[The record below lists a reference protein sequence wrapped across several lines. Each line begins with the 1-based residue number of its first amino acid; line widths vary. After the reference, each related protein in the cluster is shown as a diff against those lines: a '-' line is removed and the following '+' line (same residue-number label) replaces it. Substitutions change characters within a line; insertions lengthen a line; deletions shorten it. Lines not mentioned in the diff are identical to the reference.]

1 MADWAGL
8 LSSKRSSKVPPLDHG
23 VRRLPPISLDKQA
36 AQWPHVPIR
45 EVLSCHRGESLVLR
59 AVIGRTCVAQCHLK
73 EAVDWA
79 IWLINEH
86 THILAPLFPQR
97 LIHSP
102 CPLTFRHTHSVSN
115 PSTGFHS
122 LSLPRPLRTQHHH
135 IKARDSHLLD
145 LPQLSTPQIDTALL
159 SESCLFVIRNQI
171 EPSRG
176 TTIESRS

>member
-8 LSSKRSSKVPPLDHG
+8 LSSKRSSKVPPLDQEFADF
-23 VRRLPPISLDKQA
+23 RRSVWSKQHNGHMFRLGKFYLA
-36 AQWPHVPIR
+36 TA
-45 EVLSCHRGESLVLR
+45 ESLRVLR

-73 EAVDWA
+73 EAADWA

-102 CPLTFRHTHSVSN
+102 CPLTFRHTHSDSN

-122 LSLPRPLRTQHHH
+122 LSLPRTLRTQHHH

>member
-8 LSSKRSSKVPPLDHG
+8 LSSKRSSKVPPLDQEFADF
-23 VRRLPPISLDKQA
+23 RRSVWTSKA
-36 AQWPHVPIR
+36 AQRPHVPIR
-45 EVLSCHRGESLVLR
+45 EVLSCHRGECSVLR

-73 EAVDWA
+73 EAADWA

-122 LSLPRPLRTQHHH
+122 LSLPRTLRTQHHH

-145 LPQLSTPQIDTALL
+145 LPQLSTPQIDAALL
-159 SESCLFVIRNQI
+159 SESCLFVIRNQN
-171 EPSRG
+171 
-176 TTIESRS
+176 